1 MTHII
6 MKEGSNMFYVTLV
19 LFFVVLLF
27 IFVPTNKHTEQSS
40 SSINEYAIIEEQE
53 DKRLDR
59 ELKARR
65 YSIAQAK
72 ESRLCDHRG
81 HRAGQRPR
89 KTLRDKRKHIPT
101 YKTLDLDQL
110 REEVITS

>member
-1 MTHII
+1 
-6 MKEGSNMFYVTLV
+6 MFYI
-19 LFFVVLLF
+19 LLF
-27 IFVPTNKHTEQSS
+27 IIVLIFIFLPAQEQSAQPS
-40 SSINEYAIIEEQE
+40 SQPFNEYAIIEEQE

-65 YSIAQAK
+65 YNIAQAK

-89 KTLRDKRKHIPT
+89 KTLRDKRVSLYIEAP
-101 YKTLDLDQL
+101 LDIEALEKEL
-110 REEVITS
+110 IKGG